1 MVSRVQIH
9 FTDVLA
15 MTKLGQALEQM
26 LQRAGNRPISVV
38 CIGTDRAT
46 GDALGPLV
54 GRILSSLRLPVRV
67 FGTIKNPV
75 GANNLAEIV
84 AELEVAGDFVVAVD
98 ASLGGMDDVG
108 RITAWSGP
116 LRPGAGVGK
125 TLPAVGELAI
135 LGCVNIGALAPMQ
148 VLQCTR
154 LDTVLEMAD
163 VIAYALSY
171 AIRRHAQRR
180 DVAVPAVAGE
190 EAEAPRPVLAA
201 DAATVDEAGA
211 RLEVAVAPAGTPWQL
226 PPLPAAPPP
235 QPVWKPLF
243 PFRSARRSAVG

>member
-15 MTKLGQALEQM
+15 MTKLGQALEEM
-26 LQRAGNRPISVV
+26 LQQAGARPISVV

-54 GRILSSLRLPVRV
+54 GRILSSLRLPIRV
-67 FGTIKNPV
+67 FGTIKTPV

-84 AELEVAGDFVVAVD
+84 AELAEAGDFVIAVD

-108 RITAWSGP
+108 RVTAWSGP

-125 TLPAVGELAI
+125 HLPTIGKLAI

-171 AIRRHAQRR
+171 AIRRHVQRR
-180 DVAVPAVAGE
+180 PAAAPAAEIQDETALVPAMTV
-190 EAEAPRPVLAA
+190 
-201 DAATVDEAGA
+201 DAATAEEAGE
-211 RLEVAVAPAGTPWQL
+211 RLRAAVAPAELPWEL
-226 PPLPAAPPP
+226 PPLPTAPPP
-235 QPVWKPLF
+235 RPVWKPLF
-243 PFRSARRSAVG
+243 PFRSARRSAAG